1 MKNLLYVTLAFIIC
15 FILVYYLSAYVND
28 TLLIIIGTTILSL
41 LAYFF
46 RKWEKYSLNKNKK
59 TD

>member
-15 FILVYYLSAYVND
+15 FVLVYFLSAYVKD
-28 TLLIIIGTTILSL
+28 TWVIIIGATMLSF

-46 RKWEKYSLNKNKK
+46 RKWEQSSLNKK
-59 TD
+59 

>member
-46 RKWEKYSLNKNKK
+46 RKWEQSSLNKK
-59 TD
+59 

>member
-28 TLLIIIGTTILSL
+28 TLLIIIGTTILSF

-46 RKWEKYSLNKNKK
+46 RKWEQSSPNKK
-59 TD
+59 

>member
-28 TLLIIIGTTILSL
+28 TLLIIIGTTILSFL
-41 LAYFF
+41 SYFF
-46 RKWEKYSLNKNKK
+46 RKWEQSSLNKK
-59 TD
+59 